1 MRERGKGVWESVQE
15 GGGCEGKCA
24 RKGNGEKEERGGCEK
39 GVCER
44 ERRGCTRGVSE

>member
-15 GGGCEGKCA
+15 GGCKGKCA

-44 ERRGCTRGVSE
+44 EERVYERGE